1 MAESP
6 IVDPRESGRKHQ
18 RFADVETGLLGLFH
32 FYRAYGHFLQGRT
45 LHAVRASRWYYS
57 ALMMHADML
66 FTVDRG
72 ADLQDGAALR
82 ALRDLGRTDLV
93 AELEQCLAKPATAQ
107 GVTLAAVIRRLRN
120 QVLVHHSF
128 DLEEQ
133 GPALIYLGLP
143 DELAA
148 TAFEG
153 LLASVRHTLAEIH
166 KEKLRLVQDQIV
178 LGVSLSSSMSDIT
191 QTPERARQ
199 AERQRRQRQSS
210 ASKKAARDKQIS
222 P

>member
-1 MAESP
+1 
-6 IVDPRESGRKHQ
+6 
-18 RFADVETGLLGLFH
+18 
-32 FYRAYGHFLQGRT
+32 
-45 LHAVRASRWYYS
+45 
-57 ALMMHADML
+57 
-66 FTVDRG
+66 
-72 ADLQDGAALR
+72 
-82 ALRDLGRTDLV
+82 
-93 AELEQCLAKPATAQ
+93 LEQCLAKPANAQ

-153 LLASVRHTLAEIH
+153 LLASVSRTLAEI
-166 KEKLRLVQDQIV
+166 
-178 LGVSLSSSMSDIT
+178 LSSSTSDIT

-210 ASKKAARDKQIS
+210 ASKKADIDKPTS